1 MVLSDRC
8 IRNEV
13 KQGRIIVEPFD
24 DSCVQPAS
32 LDIHLARSFQVFEY
46 WKYPHYIDLRQPLDT
61 LSREVEIDD
70 TDYFSLQPS
79 QFVLGSTMEHITIPN
94 DIMGRLEGKSSLGRV
109 GLLIH
114 ATAGYIDPGWRGTL
128 TLELYNV
135 SPMPIHLYPGM
146 KISQISFHRLTTP
159 AELPYGSHELG
170 SKYLEQVGPTPT
182 RYYQERGQPQLM
194 SLSDIKLSSSKEAHQ
209 TKGNELRQWL
219 LGSEFQGNIKKL
231 AEALEAPTTTVAN
244 WIHTG
249 AKPSLKYRARIF
261 SLTKL
266 SSYASDSTDNTLNLD
281 ITTNK

>member
-94 DIMGRLEGKSSLGRV
+94 DIMGSWAPSEFPGADAEHSHIGGRLYLTALSVLVLETPFR
-109 GLLIH
+109 H
-114 ATAGYIDPGWRGTL
+114 AP
-128 TLELYNV
+128 LYE
-135 SPMPIHLYPGM
+135 PP
-146 KISQISFHRLTTP
+146 P
-159 AELPYGSHELG
+159 AE
-170 SKYLEQVGPTPT
+170 
-182 RYYQERGQPQLM
+182 
-194 SLSDIKLSSSKEAHQ
+194 
-209 TKGNELRQWL
+209 
-219 LGSEFQGNIKKL
+219 SE
-231 AEALEAPTTTVAN
+231 TVETETA
-244 WIHTG
+244 
-249 AKPSLKYRARIF
+249 A
-261 SLTKL
+261 
-266 SSYASDSTDNTLNLD
+266 ASE
-281 ITTNK
+281 